1 MLAPMGRVLVVV
13 GLGLALLGGLLLLA
27 QRAGWTRMPGD
38 IVYHRGGLT
47 VFLPLGTSL
56 LLSLLLT
63 LILMLLRKR

>member
-1 MLAPMGRVLVVV
+1 MGRVLIAV
-13 GLGLALLGGLLLLA
+13 GLGLVLLGGLLLLA
-27 QRAGWTRMPGD
+27 QRAGLPRLPGD
-38 IVYHRGGLT
+38 FVYRRGGLT

>member
-1 MLAPMGRVLVVV
+1 MLAPVGRGLVPV

-27 QRAGWTRMPGD
+27 QRAGWTRLPGD
-38 IVYHRGGLT
+38 FVYRRGGLT
-47 VFLPLGTSL
+47 IFLPLGTSL